1 MDINGEQHN
10 LNRKTRFA
18 FGKRKDRAVE
28 MVDCELSMQEMAEM
42 LGMTRDSLF
51 VKQMFNRADKD
62 NSGYLSMREF
72 TDLIILL
79 MDGKTLSMKTDPK
92 LVNLHL
98 QEHQNRKSNLYLRC
112 MILTKVDQLKK
123 KRAKQ

>member
-1 MDINGEQHN
+1 ME
-10 LNRKTRFA
+10 
-18 FGKRKDRAVE
+18 V
-28 MVDCELSMQEMAEM
+28 VDCELSMQEMAEM